1 MAVFQLLLQEGV
13 GEGGQVRLGQGVGGQ
28 GWWLGWPGQGVGGQ
42 GVEVRGFVGWSGGSW
57 GGGRV

>member
-1 MAVFQLLLQEGV
+1 M

-28 GWWLGWPGQGVGGQ
+28 GWWLGWPGQGV
-42 GVEVRGFVGWSGGSW
+42 EVRGFVGWSGGSW

>member
-1 MAVFQLLLQEGV
+1 M